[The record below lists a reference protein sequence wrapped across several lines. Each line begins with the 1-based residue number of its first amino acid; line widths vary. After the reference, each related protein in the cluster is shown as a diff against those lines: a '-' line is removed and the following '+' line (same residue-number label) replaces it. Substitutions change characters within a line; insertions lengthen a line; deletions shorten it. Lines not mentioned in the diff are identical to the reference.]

1 MSTTWKIPQAPPPLP
16 SPVAS
21 RRRLQR
27 GAPNVPEFR
36 RGWRQHQSAAVSLL
50 VHCSLFVLVALLGTG
65 SVGTTGE
72 GVEQPIVV
80 AMFAAAESSQGIFVE
95 NVGATAL
102 GNSAA
107 AGGDDSAAAGG
118 DSSLPGAD
126 SAPIDVDSVLSALE
140 PGGGGNGVGDVGDAA
155 GGLGLGDGG
164 PALGGSSAVPKVRT
178 SVFGIEGTGTRF
190 VYVFD
195 RSSSMNGYSGLP
207 MANAK
212 RELIKSL
219 QSLGRLHQFQLIFY
233 NEVPMAYGQLAGT
246 NKMLAG
252 TEEHKQQAIGYV
264 RRIQPDGG
272 TEHLAALRMGLAMGP
287 DVIFFLTD
295 ADQPALSH
303 RNLDDLTDRAQRGG
317 TVIHTIQFG
326 RGGNDG
332 AGDWIAELARGTG
345 GQYRYVDVTTFA
357 PESFK

>member
-21 RRRLQR
+21 RRRAQLV
-27 GAPNVPEFR
+27 APKVPEFR
-36 RGWRQHQSAAVSLL
+36 RGWRHHQSTGISLL
-50 VHCSLFVLVALLGTG
+50 VHCVLFLFLAMLGTG
-65 SVGTTGE
+65 SIGRSGV

-80 AMFAAAESSQGIFVE
+80 AMFASAESDQGIFVE

-102 GNSAA
+102 GMNDSSGGEASAA
-107 AGGDDSAAAGG
+107 AAADSA
-118 DSSLPGAD
+118 LPGSEA
-126 SAPIDVDSVLSALE
+126 APIDVASVLAGIDPNGS
-140 PGGGGNGVGDVGDAA
+140 GSGVGDVGDAA

-164 PALGGSSAVPKVRT
+164 PALGGSAAVPKVKT
-178 SVFGIEGTGTRF
+178 SLFGIEGSGTRF

-219 QSLGRLHQFQLIFY
+219 QSLGRAHQFQLIFY
-233 NEVPMAYGQLAGT
+233 NEQPMAYGQLSGMMKMFNGT
-246 NKMLAG
+246 DENKQLAV
-252 TEEHKQQAIGYV
+252 GYV
-264 RRIQPDGG
+264 RRMIPDGG
-272 TEHLAALRMGLAMGP
+272 TEHLAALRMGLSMGP

-295 ADQPALSH
+295 AAEPALSKRH
-303 RNLDDLTDRAQRGG
+303 LDDLIDRAERGG

-326 RGGNDG
+326 AGGNQGTG
-332 AGDWIAELARGTG
+332 AWIEELASSTG
-345 GQYRYVDVTTFA
+345 GKYRYVDVTTFD
-357 PESFK
+357 P

>member
-27 GAPNVPEFR
+27 GTPPAPQFR
-36 RGWRQHQSAAVSLL
+36 RGWRQYQSSGVSLV
-50 VHCSLFVLVALLGTG
+50 VHCALFLFLAMLGTG
-65 SVGTTGE
+65 SVGTTGQ
-72 GVEQPIVV
+72 GVEQPILV
-80 AMFAAAESSQGIFVE
+80 AMVAGEESSQGIFVE
-95 NVGATAL
+95 AVGATAL
-102 GNSAA
+102 GNDAS
-107 AGGDDSAAAGG
+107 AGGGESAAAGG
-118 DSSLPGAD
+118 DSALPGAD
-126 SAPIDVDSVLSALE
+126 SAPIDVGSVLAGIE
-140 PGGGGNGVGDVGDAA
+140 PGGGSGVGDVGDAA

-164 PALGGSSAVPKVRT
+164 PALGGSSAVPKVKT

-219 QSLGRLHQFQLIFY
+219 QSLGRAHQFQLIFY

-246 NKMLAG
+246 MKMLNG
-252 TEEHKQQAIGYV
+252 TDDNKQRAIGYV
-264 RRIQPDGG
+264 RGMKPDGG

-295 ADQPALSH
+295 ADQPALSA
-303 RNLDDLTDRAQRGG
+303 RNLDDLVDRAERIGA
-317 TVIHTIQFG
+317 VIHTIQFG
-326 RGGNDG
+326 AGSNQGTG
-332 AGDWIAELARGTG
+332 AWIAELAHGTG
-345 GQYRYVDVTTFA
+345 GKYRYVDVTTFSPA
-357 PESFK
+357 SFK